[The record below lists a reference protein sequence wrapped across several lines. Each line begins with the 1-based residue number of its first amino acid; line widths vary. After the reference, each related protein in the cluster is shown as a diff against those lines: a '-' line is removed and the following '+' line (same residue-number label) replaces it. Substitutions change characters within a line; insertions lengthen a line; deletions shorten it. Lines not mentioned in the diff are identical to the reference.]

1 MSAANQ
7 KWECRYAISIKY
19 RALKKAVFWGGGKK
33 KQTKNPHQTV
43 EPGRNFLVDP
53 FELCLAAE
61 GKKRKPGRN
70 RCLTLISHLMG
81 SCDI

>member
-33 KQTKNPHQTV
+33 NQTKNPHQTV

-53 FELCLAAE
+53 FELCLLQRARRE
-61 GKKRKPGRN
+61 NQVVIGV
-70 RCLTLISHLMG
+70 
-81 SCDI
+81 